1 MLSDG
6 RNHNNKLHV
15 KSAKFLADAVG
26 LSYLL
31 PFSTSSQKSDQS
43 WWNPQPLS
51 DLGSVV
57 DELVGAE
64 LENKQAPNEG
74 GDVEA
79 DIVVVDHVEKSVIA
93 WSSECEEKRGEIA
106 WGEES

>member
-1 MLSDG
+1 MLGDG
-6 RNHNNKLHV
+6 SNHNNQLR
-15 KSAKFLADAVG
+15 AMLAIFLADTIG
-26 LSYLL
+26 GSYLF
-31 PFSTSSQKSDQS
+31 PFGTSSQKSDQS
-43 WWNPQPLS
+43 RGNPQTLS

-79 DIVVVDHVEKSVIA
+79 NIVVVDHVERSVIA
-93 WSSECEEKRGEIA
+93 WWSCRRGAERE
-106 WGEES
+106 GGLVGR